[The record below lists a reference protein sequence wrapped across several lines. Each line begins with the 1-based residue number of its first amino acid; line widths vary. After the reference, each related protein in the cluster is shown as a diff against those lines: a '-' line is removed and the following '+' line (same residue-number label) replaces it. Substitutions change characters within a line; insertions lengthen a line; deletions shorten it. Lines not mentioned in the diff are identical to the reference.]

1 MRNYVLSPSILAA
14 DFKVLGQEM
23 KKTEEN
29 GAAYIHFD
37 VMDGMFVP
45 SISFGMPVLASIHD
59 ATEQFMDAHLMVQ
72 EPIRYVEAFQKAG
85 ADYVTVH
92 LEACEDVKTTLDKI
106 HACGMKAGLAVNP
119 ETDVKEL
126 VPYMEDVE
134 MILIMSVQ
142 PGFGGQKFIP
152 ESLDKIREV
161 RAMLNEKNL
170 ETDIQ
175 VDGGIYVENVR
186 EVLDAG
192 ANVIVA
198 GSAVFRGDA
207 GENTAKFME
216 SWKKNLYYQ
225 SLKKRKT
232 SM

>member
-1 MRNYVLSPSILAA
+1 MNYVLSPSILAA

-85 ADYVTVH
+85 ADCVTVH

-126 VPYMEDVE
+126 VPYLEDVE
-134 MILIMSVQ
+134 MILIMSVH

-170 ETDIQ
+170 EIDIQ

-216 SWKKNLYYQ
+216 I
-225 SLKKRKT
+225 LK
-232 SM
+232 SYE

>member
-1 MRNYVLSPSILAA
+1 MMNYVLSPSILAA

-92 LEACEDVKTTLDKI
+92 LEACEDVKTSLDQI

-126 VPYMEDVE
+126 VPYLEDVE
-134 MILIMSVQ
+134 MILIMSVH

-216 SWKKNLYYQ
+216 I
-225 SLKKRKT
+225 LK
-232 SM
+232 SYE

>member
-1 MRNYVLSPSILAA
+1 MTNYVLSPSILAA

-126 VPYMEDVE
+126 VPYLEDVE
-134 MILIMSVQ
+134 MILIMSVH

-170 ETDIQ
+170 EIDIQ

-216 SWKKNLYYQ
+216 I
-225 SLKKRKT
+225 LK
-232 SM
+232 SYE

>member
-1 MRNYVLSPSILAA
+1 MNYVLSPSILAA

-85 ADYVTVH
+85 ADCVTVH
-92 LEACEDVKTTLDKI
+92 LEACEDVNTTLDKI

-126 VPYMEDVE
+126 VPYLEDVE
-134 MILIMSVQ
+134 MILIMSVH

-216 SWKKNLYYQ
+216 I
-225 SLKKRKT
+225 LK
-232 SM
+232 SYE

>member
-59 ATEQFMDAHLMVQ
+59 ATEQFMDVHLMVQ
-72 EPIRYVEAFQKAG
+72 EPIRYVEAFQKAR
-85 ADYVTVH
+85 ADCVTVH

-126 VPYMEDVE
+126 VPYLEDVE
-134 MILIMSVQ
+134 MILIMSVY

-175 VDGGIYVENVR
+175 ADGGIYVENVR

-216 SWKKNLYYQ
+216 I
-225 SLKKRKT
+225 LK
-232 SM
+232 SYE

>member
-134 MILIMSVQ
+134 MILIMSVY

-175 VDGGIYVENVR
+175 ADGGIYVENVR

-216 SWKKNLYYQ
+216 I
-225 SLKKRKT
+225 LK
-232 SM
+232 SYE

>member
-1 MRNYVLSPSILAA
+1 MMNYVLSPSILAA

-72 EPIRYVEAFQKAG
+72 EPIRYVEVFQKAG
-85 ADYVTVH
+85 ADSVTVH

-126 VPYMEDVE
+126 VPYLEDVE
-134 MILIMSVQ
+134 MILIMSVH

-216 SWKKNLYYQ
+216 I
-225 SLKKRKT
+225 LK
-232 SM
+232 SYE

>member
-1 MRNYVLSPSILAA
+1 MMNYVLSPSILAA

-45 SISFGMPVLASIHD
+45 SISFGMPVLASIND

-126 VPYMEDVE
+126 VPYLEDVE
-134 MILIMSVQ
+134 MILIMSVHTSTTYKPYALQ
-142 PGFGGQKFIP
+142 VLSLGCSPLLFP
-152 ESLDKIREV
+152 EGCFLSILRQSSPCLVSL
-161 RAMLNEKNL
+161 
-170 ETDIQ
+170 
-175 VDGGIYVENVR
+175 VE
-186 EVLDAG
+186 LCPCPH
-192 ANVIVA
+192 
-198 GSAVFRGDA
+198 
-207 GENTAKFME
+207 
-216 SWKKNLYYQ
+216 
-225 SLKKRKT
+225 SLFQG
-232 SM
+232 

>member
-59 ATEQFMDAHLMVQ
+59 ATEQFMDVHLMVQ

-216 SWKKNLYYQ
+216 ILKNYE
-225 SLKKRKT
+225 
-232 SM
+232 

>member
-1 MRNYVLSPSILAA
+1 MMNYVLSPSILAA

-126 VPYMEDVE
+126 VPYLEDVE
-134 MILIMSVQ
+134 MILIMSVH

-152 ESLDKIREV
+152 ESLDKIRDV

-170 ETDIQ
+170 EIDIQ

-216 SWKKNLYYQ
+216 I
-225 SLKKRKT
+225 LK
-232 SM
+232 SYE

>member
-59 ATEQFMDAHLMVQ
+59 ATEQFMDVHLMVQ

-126 VPYMEDVE
+126 VPYLEDVE
-134 MILIMSVQ
+134 MILIMSVY

-216 SWKKNLYYQ
+216 I
-225 SLKKRKT
+225 LKGYE
-232 SM
+232 

>member
-207 GENTAKFME
+207 GENTAKLME
-216 SWKKNLYYQ
+216 I
-225 SLKKRKT
+225 LK
-232 SM
+232 SYE

>member
-1 MRNYVLSPSILAA
+1 MNYVLSPSILAA

-126 VPYMEDVE
+126 VPYLEDVE
-134 MILIMSVQ
+134 MILIMSVY

-152 ESLDKIREV
+152 ESLDKIRAV

-170 ETDIQ
+170 KTDIQ

-216 SWKKNLYYQ
+216 I
-225 SLKKRKT
+225 LK
-232 SM
+232 SYE

>member
-1 MRNYVLSPSILAA
+1 MNYVLAPSILAA

-29 GAAYIHFD
+29 GAEYIHFD

-45 SISFGMPVLASIHD
+45 SISFGMPVMASIHD
-59 ATEQFMDAHLMVQ
+59 ATEQFMDAHLMIQ

-85 ADYVTVH
+85 ADLLTVH
-92 LEACEDVKTTLDKI
+92 LEACEDVKATLDKI
-106 HACGMKAGLAVNP
+106 HEYGMKAGISINP

-126 VPYMEDVE
+126 MPYLEDAD
-134 MILIMSVQ
+134 MILVMSVH

-152 ESLDKIREV
+152 ETLEKIRAV
-161 RAMLNEKNL
+161 RNMLNKKNL
-170 ETDIQ
+170 DTDIQ

-186 EVLDAG
+186 EVLDVG
-192 ANVIVA
+192 ANIIVA

-216 SWKKNLYYQ
+216 I
-225 SLKKRKT
+225 LK
-232 SM
+232 SYE

>member
-1 MRNYVLSPSILAA
+1 MNYVLSPSILAA

-126 VPYMEDVE
+126 VPYLEDVE
-134 MILIMSVQ
+134 MILIMSVH

-216 SWKKNLYYQ
+216 I
-225 SLKKRKT
+225 LK
-232 SM
+232 SHE

>member
-1 MRNYVLSPSILAA
+1 MNYVLAPSILAA

-29 GAAYIHFD
+29 GAEYIHFD

-45 SISFGMPVLASIHD
+45 SISFGMPVMASIHD
-59 ATEQFMDAHLMVQ
+59 ATEQFMDAHLMIQ

-85 ADYVTVH
+85 ADLLTVH
-92 LEACEDVKTTLDKI
+92 LEACEDVKATLDKI
-106 HACGMKAGLAVNP
+106 HEYGMKAGISINP

-126 VPYMEDVE
+126 MPYLEDAD
-134 MILIMSVQ
+134 MILVMSVH

-152 ESLDKIREV
+152 ETLEKIRAM
-161 RAMLNEKNL
+161 RNMLNKKNL
-170 ETDIQ
+170 DTDIQ

-192 ANVIVA
+192 ANIIVA

-216 SWKKNLYYQ
+216 I
-225 SLKKRKT
+225 LK
-232 SM
+232 SYE

>member
-1 MRNYVLSPSILAA
+1 MNYVLSPSILAA

-126 VPYMEDVE
+126 VPYLEDVE
-134 MILIMSVQ
+134 MILIMSVH

-175 VDGGIYVENVR
+175 VDGGIYVETVR

-216 SWKKNLYYQ
+216 I
-225 SLKKRKT
+225 LK
-232 SM
+232 SYE

>member
-1 MRNYVLSPSILAA
+1 MMNYVLSPSILAA

-85 ADYVTVH
+85 ADCVTVH

-126 VPYMEDVE
+126 VPYLEDVE
-134 MILIMSVQ
+134 MILIMSVH

-175 VDGGIYVENVR
+175 ADGGIYVENVR
-186 EVLDAG
+186 EVLDVG

-216 SWKKNLYYQ
+216 I
-225 SLKKRKT
+225 LK
-232 SM
+232 SYE

>member
-1 MRNYVLSPSILAA
+1 MMNYVLSPSILAA

-126 VPYMEDVE
+126 VPYLEDVE
-134 MILIMSVQ
+134 MILIMSVH

-152 ESLDKIREV
+152 ESLDKIRAV
-161 RAMLNEKNL
+161 RTMLNEKNL
-170 ETDIQ
+170 DTDIQ
-175 VDGGIYVENVR
+175 VDGGIYMENVR

-198 GSAVFRGDA
+198 GSAVFKGDA

-216 SWKKNLYYQ
+216 I
-225 SLKKRKT
+225 LK
-232 SM
+232 SYE

>member
-1 MRNYVLSPSILAA
+1 MMNYVLSPSILAA

-126 VPYMEDVE
+126 VPYLEDVE
-134 MILIMSVQ
+134 MILIMSVH

-161 RAMLNEKNL
+161 RAMQNEKNL

-175 VDGGIYVENVR
+175 ADGGIYVENVR

-216 SWKKNLYYQ
+216 I
-225 SLKKRKT
+225 LK
-232 SM
+232 SYE

>member
-175 VDGGIYVENVR
+175 VDGGIYMENVR

-216 SWKKNLYYQ
+216 I
-225 SLKKRKT
+225 LK
-232 SM
+232 SYE

>member
-1 MRNYVLSPSILAA
+1 MMNYVLSPSILAA

-126 VPYMEDVE
+126 VPYLEDVE
-134 MILIMSVQ
+134 MILIMSVH

-161 RAMLNEKNL
+161 RSMLNEKNL

-216 SWKKNLYYQ
+216 I
-225 SLKKRKT
+225 LK
-232 SM
+232 SYE

>member
-207 GENTAKFME
+207 GENTAEFME
-216 SWKKNLYYQ
+216 I
-225 SLKKRKT
+225 LK
-232 SM
+232 SYE

>member
-1 MRNYVLSPSILAA
+1 MMNYVLSPSILAA

-92 LEACEDVKTTLDKI
+92 LEACEDIKKTLDKI

-126 VPYMEDVE
+126 VPYLEDVE
-134 MILIMSVQ
+134 MILIMSVH

-216 SWKKNLYYQ
+216 I
-225 SLKKRKT
+225 LK
-232 SM
+232 SYE